1 MNRTPQSSQ
10 ATGVP
15 SEKPVVAKTGSEPS
29 LPSRRNFIGKVGGAT
44 AAAWAA
50 SALGLSPLLSST
62 KAKAAVLHA
71 NTSVGGQARRTA
83 AYQLRL
89 QVALNQFNKPLP
101 NQINNGD
108 EKLYNNTFIG
118 QYSKALRHTTIGDPD
133 PGSYRKFL
141 SACQTGTQS
150 SFEACTLGGTVPLTS
165 PQGGLAYAL
174 IGADEGAVTIPPAPT
189 LASAERAGEMVENYW
204 QALCRD
210 VPFDQYGLEP
220 LTQAA
225 IADLNKLSDF
235 TGPKVNGQV
244 TPGTLFRGFT
254 AGDLI
259 GPYVSQFFM
268 QPVNGLGDFS
278 MRDPLGNPA
287 QLYLSYVPGL
297 DYMTDE
303 ASWLAVQN
311 GQATVP
317 TKARTIF
324 FAFGPNTYNSSPGP
338 LHDGRD
344 MAGVVHTDEL
354 YQHPFWAACEML
366 GAGFPANPGNPYSAT
381 KTPNEVGFSAW
392 GGPMFTGLLGHVALQ
407 AAQAV
412 WYQKFYVHRPLRPEE
427 YSGRVQNLLTGK
439 GQYPLQV
446 DVLNSAAVQQV
457 FSKHGTYYL
466 PMAYPEGCPTHPSYG
481 SGHATVAAACCTML
495 KALFNGATSFTSLG
509 ITPMYSPDGVT
520 LQPYTGADVDSI
532 TVETELNKMA
542 SNIGVARNIAGV
554 HWRSDYTQ
562 SLNLGEAVAIA
573 FLQDMVHVFN
583 EVGGTFQFNKF
594 DGTPITISR

>member
-10 ATGVP
+10 APGVSAP
-15 SEKPVVAKTGSEPS
+15 GQAQPGSEVS
-29 LPSRRNFIGKVGGAT
+29 IPSRRKFIGKVGGAT

-50 SALGLSPLLSST
+50 SALGLSPLLGGSAT
-62 KAKAAVLHA
+62 KAQAAVFKGSNA
-71 NTSVGGQARRTA
+71 VGGQARRTA
-83 AYQLRL
+83 AYQLRIQL
-89 QVALNQFNKPLP
+89 ANNQFNKPLP
-101 NQINNGD
+101 QQINNGD
-108 EKLYNNTFIG
+108 EQLYNTFIG

-133 PGSYRKFL
+133 VGSYKKFL
-141 SACQTGTQS
+141 AACQNGSQA
-150 SFEACTLGGTVPLTS
+150 SFESCTLGGTVPLTS

-174 IGADEGAVTIPPAPT
+174 IGADEGAVALPPAPT
-189 LASAERAGEMVENYW
+189 LASAERSGEMVENYW

-225 IADLNKLSDF
+225 IDDLNKLSDF
-235 TGPKVNGQV
+235 RGPKVNGKV
-244 TPGTLFRGFT
+244 TAGTLFRGST
-254 AGDLI
+254 PGELV
-259 GPYVSQFFM
+259 GPYVSQFFI

-287 QLYLSYVPGL
+287 QLYLSYVPGV

-317 TKARTIF
+317 NKARTIF
-324 FAFGPNTYNSSPGP
+324 FAFGPNTYNPAPGP

-366 GAGFPANPGNPYSAT
+366 GGGFPANPGNPYSAS
-381 KTPNEVGFSAW
+381 KTPNEIGFAAW

-412 WYQKFYVHRPLRPEE
+412 WYQKYYVHRPLRPEE
-427 YSGRVQNLLTGK
+427 YSGRVHNQLTGK
-439 GQYPLQV
+439 NTYPLQA
-446 DVLNSAAVQQV
+446 DVFNSAAVQQV
-457 FSKHGTYYL
+457 FSQHGTYYL

-481 SGHATVAAACCTML
+481 SGHTTVAAACITML
-495 KALFNGATSFTSLG
+495 KALFDGSVSFTSLG

-520 LQPYTGADVDSI
+520 LQPYTGADVDQI
-532 TVETELNKMA
+532 TVETELNKMG
-542 SNIGVARNIAGV
+542 SNVGLARNIAGV
-554 HWRSDYTQ
+554 HWRSDYLQ
-562 SLNLGEAVAIA
+562 SLYLGEAVTIA

-583 EVGGTFQFNKF
+583 EPGGSFQFNKF

>member
-1 MNRTPQSSQ
+1 MNRTPQSSR
-10 ATGVP
+10 AVGVP
-15 SEKPVVAKTGSEPS
+15 SEQPAVAKSGTEPS
-29 LPSRRNFIGKVGGAT
+29 LPSRRKFIGKVGGAT

-50 SALGLSPLLSST
+50 SALGLSPLLNST
-62 KAKAAVLHA
+62 KAQAAVLHSNA
-71 NTSVGGQARRTA
+71 VGGQKRRTA

-89 QVALNQFNKPLP
+89 QLALNQFKQPLP
-101 NQINNGD
+101 AQVNNGD
-108 EKLYNNTFIG
+108 EQLYNTFIG
-118 QYSKALRHTTIGDPD
+118 QYSKALVHTSIGDPD
-133 PGSYRKFL
+133 VGSYKKFL
-141 SACQTGTQS
+141 SACTAGTQS

-174 IGADEGAVTIPPAPT
+174 IGADEGALTLPPSPT
-189 LASAERAGEMVENYW
+189 LASAERSGEMVENYW

-235 TGPKVNGQV
+235 RGPKVNGQV
-244 TPGTLFRGFT
+244 TAGTLFRGS
-254 AGDLI
+254 ASGDLV

-297 DYMTDE
+297 DYMTDT

-317 TKARTIF
+317 SKARTIF
-324 FAFGPNTYNSSPGP
+324 FAFGPNTYNAAPGP

-366 GAGFPANPGNPYSAT
+366 GAGFPVNPGNPYSAT
-381 KTPNEVGFSAW
+381 KTPNEVGFAAW

-412 WYQKFYVHRPLRPEE
+412 WYQKYYVHRPLRPEE

-439 GQYPLQV
+439 NTYPLQA

-457 FSKHGTYYL
+457 FSKFGTYYL

-481 SGHATVAAACCTML
+481 SGHTTVAAACITML
-495 KALFNGATSFTSLG
+495 KALFNGATSFTSMG

-520 LQPYTGADVDSI
+520 LQPYTGSDVDQI

-542 SNIGVARNIAGV
+542 SNVGIARNIAGV
-554 HWRSDYTQ
+554 HWRSDYLQ
-562 SLNLGEAVAIA
+562 SLYLGEAVTIA

-594 DGTPITISR
+594 DGTPITITT